1 MGSEAKLQMATNRSG
16 RERAGRRSPWIAVS
30 KFLFIA
36 LFTVMLFLLARSMV
50 RNHFFDGGQLN
61 RPDAAQP

>member
-1 MGSEAKLQMATNRSG
+1 MASDREIGDRVKRS
-16 RERAGRRSPWIAVS
+16 SPWIGLT
-30 KFLFIA
+30 KFVFIA

-61 RPDAAQP
+61 RPDTADQ

>member
-1 MGSEAKLQMATNRSG
+1 MATNRSG
-16 RERAGRRSPWIAVS
+16 KERERRGSPWIGLT
-30 KFLFIA
+30 KFLFIV